1 VLYPSFNT
9 KLDELFTHMND
20 HVTSGIELHKLN
32 IFGQGALSKTMMK
45 VLTFNQ
51 IKMVWQLDL
60 VVETNDMLAL
70 SAR

>member
-1 VLYPSFNT
+1 
-9 KLDELFTHMND
+9 MND